1 MTEQV
6 LSMHLDLNEGS
17 ELSIISSEAVILDG
31 EAKLYLN
38 VSWDSAFADELSIEV
53 NESSV
58 SKIITSDMPDA
69 AKLLMTRRTGIMIDS
84 IEAALGSKYGRIYG
98 QLIRLISSAIKN
110 TSAFKKADVPKWY
123 APAA

>member
-69 AKLLMTRRTGIMIDS
+69 AKLLKTRRTGIMFDS

-98 QLIRLISSAIKN
+98 QLIRLISSASKN

>member
-69 AKLLMTRRTGIMIDS
+69 AKLLKTRRTGIMFDS
-84 IEAALGSKYGRIYG
+84 IEAALGSKYGHIYG

>member
-1 MTEQV
+1 
-6 LSMHLDLNEGS
+6 MHLDLNEGS

-69 AKLLMTRRTGIMIDS
+69 AKLLKTRRTGIMFDS

>member
-69 AKLLMTRRTGIMIDS
+69 AKLLKTRRTGIMFDS

>member
-17 ELSIISSEAVILDG
+17 ELSIIS
-31 EAKLYLN
+31 
-38 VSWDSAFADELSIEV
+38 
-53 NESSV
+53 
-58 SKIITSDMPDA
+58 A
-69 AKLLMTRRTGIMIDS
+69 AKLLKTRRTGIMFDS

>member
-69 AKLLMTRRTGIMIDS
+69 AKLLKTRRTGIMFDS
-84 IEAALGSKYGRIYG
+84 IEAALGS
-98 QLIRLISSAIKN
+98 
-110 TSAFKKADVPKWY
+110 
-123 APAA
+123 

>member
-6 LSMHLDLNEGS
+6 LSIHLDLNEGS

-69 AKLLMTRRTGIMIDS
+69 AKLLKTRRTGIMFDS

-110 TSAFKKADVPKWY
+110 TSAVKKADVPKWY

>member
-17 ELSIISSEAVILDG
+17 ELSIISSEAAILDG

-69 AKLLMTRRTGIMIDS
+69 AKLLKTRRTGIMFDS

>member
-69 AKLLMTRRTGIMIDS
+69 AKLLKTRRTGIMFDS

-98 QLIRLISSAIKN
+98 QLIRLIYSAIKN

>member
-69 AKLLMTRRTGIMIDS
+69 AKLLKTRRTGIMFDS

-110 TSAFKKADVPKWY
+110 TSAVKKADVPKWY